1 MDLETLRDANFKLL
15 DDAVTDWS
23 TLVKHLETLKKDAE
37 EELHQA
43 ANKADWAGVN
53 AQVSKEF
60 IGKTAGEFSDA
71 HTQATTIHKILED
84 TRTEL
89 KGYHQELVNAIDGG
103 RKNNLTVIGY
113 EGGFTVTTNVPPEGR
128 AQQDKDK
135 QSEITALRDQLQK
148 ILDKAT
154 ESDNS
159 AKTVLQAIADQSKLG
174 FSDAS
179 YKDRDSA
186 AEAVKQADEL
196 AKLARKDPKD
206 LSPEEFDRLLNG
218 LNKYGNDDLFAERFA
233 TTLGPQKTLE
243 FWTGVND
250 PHRGNYELGQERR
263 EKFDDLQRS
272 LGTTLANATQSD
284 SVAMTEW
291 KRTMIDIGDKPI
303 YGNNG
308 GGPMGF
314 QVMSNLMRTGDYD
327 DQFLKDYGNRLM
339 ATERKLTGI
348 GEHQNLAW
356 QHMGADPWLNRIGE
370 DSGSDPL
377 TGYLKGL
384 SNSPDAAT
392 DFFNQEF
399 INKDDKDNPFER
411 DTDGNGK
418 NGKVTLSNFQYLFEE
433 REWPQESNL
442 KGDDLHTGKNNLAL
456 ALEAAT
462 TGHPAGEIPTKDTP
476 AHNEGQTKL
485 FEAIVASIAD
495 DSTRLTDS
503 GYMSDSMGQIASEYL
518 PDINRAT
525 TEVDPHP
532 EQDDE
537 DKKDAWERI
546 EKLYPVFGSS
556 AELEHNEVS
565 RFLFAV
571 GQNPEGYAAVEVGQ
585 TKYMGDLMEYHLN
598 PDLPESQRPHHDL
611 GLTVRS
617 IARHSG
623 DISGVLAM
631 GRNEAVASEAVK
643 SDEEYDHSMA
653 QWKNVVSG
661 TVGTGVGVGTSF
673 IATPAVGAGVG
684 GAAGTVTSV
693 VLEELFQDAEGSAKD
708 DAGPKIGDDWQN
720 GRKAN
725 MEYTRRAASEA
736 ARMYNLQHPGDVAS
750 WAEDESSKAFLDAG
764 EYMRTVAP
772 ELVTDI

>member
-1 MDLETLRDANFKLL
+1 MDLDTLRNANFKLL

-23 TLVKHLETLKKDAE
+23 TLVKNLETLKKDAE
-37 EELHQA
+37 DDLHQA

-53 AQVSKEF
+53 AQVTKEF
-60 IGKTAGEFSDA
+60 IGKTAGEFTDA
-71 HTQATTIHKILED
+71 HTQAKTIQKILDD
-84 TRTEL
+84 TRNEL
-89 KGYHQELVNAIDGG
+89 KDYHQQLVDAIEGG
-103 RKNNLTVIGY
+103 RKKNLTVIGY

-128 AQQDKDK
+128 AQQDKDD
-135 QSEITALRDQLQK
+135 QSEITTLRDQLQK

-159 AKTVLQAIADQSKLG
+159 AKTVLQAIADQSQLG
-174 FSDAS
+174 FSDAK
-179 YKDRDSA
+179 YADRDTA
-186 AEAVKQADEL
+186 AEAIKQADEL
-196 AKLARKDPKD
+196 AKLARKSPRD
-206 LSPEEFDRLLNG
+206 LTVEEFDRLNAG
-218 LNKYGNDDLFAERFA
+218 LKKYSSDDLFAERFA

-250 PHRGNYELGQERR
+250 PHRGNYELGQKR
-263 EKFDDLQRS
+263 FDQLDDLQRS
-272 LGTTLANATQSD
+272 LGMTLANATQGD
-284 SVAMTEW
+284 SVAMAEW
-291 KRTMIDIGDKPI
+291 KRTMIDAGDKPL
-303 YGNNG
+303 YGNS

-327 DQFLKDYGNRLM
+327 DQFLKDYGTKLM
-339 ATERKLTGI
+339 ATERKLTGN
-348 GEHQNLAW
+348 GEHANMAW
-356 QHMGADPWLNRIGE
+356 QHMGADPWLNRIGD

-392 DFFNQEF
+392 DFFNQQF
-399 INKDDKDNPFER
+399 ISKDDPDNPFER
-411 DTDGNGK
+411 DTDGDEK
-418 NGKVTLSNFQYLFEE
+418 KGKVSLSNFQYLFEE
-433 REWPQESNL
+433 REWPQETNL
-442 KGDDLHTGKNNLAL
+442 KGDDLHTGQNNLAL

-462 TGHPAGEIPTKDTP
+462 TGHPAGERPTADTP
-476 AHNEGQTKL
+476 AHNDGQAKL
-485 FEAIVASIAD
+485 FESIVTSIAD
-495 DSTRLTDS
+495 DNTRLTDNS
-503 GYMSDSMGQIASEYL
+503 YMSDSMGQIASEYL

-532 EQDDE
+532 DDRDGKE
-537 DKKDAWERI
+537 AWDRV

-585 TKYMGDLMEYHLN
+585 KKYMADLMEYHLN
-598 PDLPESQRPHHDL
+598 PDLPEGQRPHHDSE
-611 GLTVRS
+611 LTVRS

-623 DISGVLAM
+623 DVSGVLAM

-643 SDEEYDHSMA
+643 SDEEYDHSVS

-661 TVGTGVGVGTSF
+661 TIGTGVGVGTSF

-684 GAAGTVTSV
+684 GASGTVTSV
-693 VLEELFQDAEGSAKD
+693 ILEQLFKDAEGSAKD
-708 DAGPKIGDDWQN
+708 DAGPKIGEDWQN
-720 GRKAN
+720 GREAN

-736 ARMYNLQHPGDVAS
+736 ARLYRIEHSGDVAA
-750 WAEDESSKAFLDAG
+750 WAEDESAKAFLDAG
-764 EYMRTVAP
+764 GYMRQIAP

>member
-71 HTQATTIHKILED
+71 HTQATTIHKILAD

-128 AQQDKDK
+128 AAQDKDN

-159 AKTVLQAIADQSKLG
+159 AKTVLTSIADQSRLG

-196 AKLARKDPKD
+196 AKLARKDPRD
-206 LSPEEFDRLLNG
+206 LSTEEFDRLLNG
-218 LNKYGNDDLFAERFA
+218 LDKYGNDDLFAERFA

-250 PHRGNYELGQERR
+250 PHRGNYELGQERLD
-263 EKFDDLQRS
+263 KFDDLQRS

-284 SVAMTEW
+284 SVAMTDW
-291 KRTMIDIGDKPI
+291 KRTMVDVGDKPI
-303 YGNNG
+303 YGNN

-327 DQFLKDYGNRLM
+327 DQFLKDYGNKLM
-339 ATERKLTGI
+339 ATERKLTGN
-348 GEHQNLAW
+348 GEHANPAW
-356 QHMGADPWLNRIGE
+356 VQGMSAGPQLNRIGD
-370 DSGSDPL
+370 DSGNDPL

-399 INKDDKDNPFER
+399 INKNDKDNPFER

-418 NGKVTLSNFQYLFEE
+418 NGKVSLSNFQYLFEE
-433 REWPQESNL
+433 REWPQETNL
-442 KGDDLHTGKNNLAL
+442 KGDELRTGENNLAL

-462 TGHPAGEIPTKDTP
+462 TGHPAGEKPTIDTP
-476 AHNEGQTKL
+476 AHSNDQAKL
-485 FEAIVASIAD
+485 MQSIVASVSD
-495 DSTRLTDS
+495 NPSRLTGRS
-503 GYMSDSMGQIASEYL
+503 YMSDSMGQIAAEYM
-518 PDINRAT
+518 PDIHRSLHPGTEGEDRLFPIAGT
-525 TEVDPHP
+525 AASLSEVDTT
-532 EQDDE
+532 
-537 DKKDAWERI
+537 
-546 EKLYPVFGSS
+546 
-556 AELEHNEVS
+556 
-565 RFLFAV
+565 RFLYTV
-571 GQNPEGYAAVEVGQ
+571 GRNPEGYSAINLGQ
-585 TKYMGDLMEYHLN
+585 HSYTTHLMHHHFEN
-598 PDLPESQRPHHDL
+598 PTAYINDKNFSESQNLKKAIED
-611 GLTVRS
+611 
-617 IARHSG
+617 IARVAGEVEGTIGAGRAYEGEIEGGKKDADYNSALETASTWGGTTVGIGVGLVTAPMTGPGGVVIGGVTEAAADQIIGAITEGAMKDSSG
-623 DISGVLAM
+623 DVIY
-631 GRNEAVASEAVK
+631 RNGQDLDGTKESTYRLVEAAAKKAGENTGSPSSMIVSAAATAAEAGFNN
-643 SDEEYDHSMA
+643 A
-653 QWKNVVSG
+653 GKNVH
-661 TVGTGVGVGTSF
+661 
-673 IATPAVGAGVG
+673 
-684 GAAGTVTSV
+684 
-693 VLEELFQDAEGSAKD
+693 DAFEGEGIPRQLDK
-708 DAGPKIGDDWQN
+708 
-720 GRKAN
+720 
-725 MEYTRRAASEA
+725 
-736 ARMYNLQHPGDVAS
+736 
-750 WAEDESSKAFLDAG
+750 ED
-764 EYMRTVAP
+764 
-772 ELVTDI
+772 

>member
-23 TLVKHLETLKKDAE
+23 TLVKNLATLKKDAE
-37 EELHQA
+37 DELHQA

-71 HTQATTIHKILED
+71 HTQASTIHKILAD
-84 TRTEL
+84 TRGEL
-89 KGYHQELVNAIDGG
+89 KGYHQQLVDAIEGG
-103 RKNNLTVIGY
+103 RKRNLTVIGY
-113 EGGFTVTTNVPPEGR
+113 EGGFTVTSSVPPEGR
-128 AQQDKDK
+128 AQQDKDN
-135 QSEITALRDQLQK
+135 QSEITSLRDQLQS

-186 AEAVKQADEL
+186 AEALKQATEL

-218 LNKYGNDDLFAERFA
+218 LNKYGTDALFAERFA

-250 PHRGNYELGQERR
+250 PHRGNYELGQKRLD
-263 EKFDDLQRS
+263 KFDDLQRS
-272 LGTTLANATQSD
+272 LGTTLAHATQSD

-291 KRTMIDIGDKPI
+291 KRTLIDIGDKPV

-327 DQFLKDYGNRLM
+327 DQFLKDYGSKLM
-339 ATERKLTGI
+339 ATERKLTGN
-348 GEHQNLAW
+348 GEHANMAW

-399 INKDDKDNPFER
+399 VSKDDPDNPFER
-411 DTDGNGK
+411 DSDDENTHK
-418 NGKVTLSNFQYLFEE
+418 GKVTLSNFQYLFEE
-433 REWPQESNL
+433 REWPKETDL
-442 KGDDLHTGKNNLAL
+442 KGDDLRTGENNLAL

-462 TGHPAGEIPTKDTP
+462 TGHPAGEVPTIDTP
-476 AHNEGQTKL
+476 AHTREQSQL
-485 FEAIVASIAD
+485 MESLVASIAD
-495 DSTRLTDS
+495 EPERLTGRGFMTDS
-503 GYMSDSMGQIASEYL
+503 VGQITSEYL
-518 PDINRAT
+518 PDINRSMT
-525 TEVDPHP
+525 DVMRDPNSDKWREV
-532 EQDDE
+532 
-537 DKKDAWERI
+537 
-546 EKLYPVFGSS
+546 EKLYPVAGSEAKLDHAS
-556 AELEHNEVS
+556 VS
-565 RFLFAV
+565 KLLFAV
-571 GQNPEGYAAVEVGQ
+571 GQNPDGYAAVEVGQ
-585 TKYMGDLMEYHLN
+585 KAYMGKLMDYHLN
-598 PDLPESQRPHHDL
+598 PDLPEAQRLSDDEELVIRQIAGRSGEVSGTLAL
-611 GLTVRS
+611 GAQEYIGKEAS
-617 IARHSG
+617 DKDKEYEH
-623 DISGVLAM
+623 
-631 GRNEAVASEAVK
+631 AVAQK
-643 SDEEYDHSMA
+643 
-653 QWKNVVSG
+653 KNIISG
-661 TVGTGVGVGTSF
+661 TVGTVVGVGTSF
-673 IATPAVGAGVG
+673 VATPWVGAAVGGTV
-684 GAAGTVTSV
+684 GTVTST
-693 VLEELFQDAEGSAKD
+693 VLESVFKDAEGHAKD
-708 DAGPKIGDDWQN
+708 QAQQTGGEYWQEGLTRNLTVTEDAARTASDKYHTMDTSDAGITA
-720 GRKAN
+720 R
-725 MEYTRRAASEA
+725 EA
-736 ARMYNLQHPGDVAS
+736 ARQGYINARAIVDGQAPGSIA
-750 WAEDESSKAFLDAG
+750 AF
-764 EYMRTVAP
+764 
-772 ELVTDI
+772 